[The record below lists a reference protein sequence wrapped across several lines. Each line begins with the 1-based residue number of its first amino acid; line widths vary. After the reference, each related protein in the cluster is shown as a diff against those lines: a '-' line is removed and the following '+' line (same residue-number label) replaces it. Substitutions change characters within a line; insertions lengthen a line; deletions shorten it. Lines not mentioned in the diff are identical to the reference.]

1 MNGITH
7 VAMVDDH
14 NLVRKGLVS
23 LVNSFPDYK
32 VVLEAAHG
40 GELLALLPE
49 APPIDIAIVD
59 LNMPFMDGFATI
71 TALHEAS
78 PHTRAIA
85 LTFDG
90 SEDAVIKA
98 MRTGARGFLR
108 KDVEPDVFKLAL
120 DRVRDTG
127 YYESELV
134 KEVLSNSE
142 LKTTYERQREKI
154 LAAITDRELEIIR
167 LACSPGEFTY
177 EEIAHRMNLKPSTV
191 EGHRKHIFDRF
202 GIKSKAG
209 LVIFAY
215 RWEIVRVDSGNAG
228 TKG

>member
-1 MNGITH
+1 MNDAPITT

-23 LVNSFPDYK
+23 LVNSFSGYK

-49 APPIDIAIVD
+49 AQTIDLAIVD
-59 LNMPFMDGFATI
+59 LNMPVMDGFATI
-71 TALHEAS
+71 TALYQAS
-78 PHTRAIA
+78 PGTRCIA

-90 SEDAVIKA
+90 SEEAVIRA
-98 MRTGARGFLR
+98 VRVGARGFLR
-108 KDVEPDVFKLAL
+108 KDVEPDVFKMAL

-127 YYESELV
+127 YYESDLV
-134 KEVLSNSE
+134 REVLTNSE

-154 LAAITDRELEIIR
+154 LEAVTDRELEIIR
-167 LACSPGEFTY
+167 LACSPEELTY
-177 EEIAHRMNLKPSTV
+177 EEIAHRMGLKPSTV
-191 EGHRKHIFDRF
+191 EAHRKHIFDRF

-215 RWEIVRVDSGNAG
+215 RWGVARVEQN
-228 TKG
+228 